1 MAFLKEKASPMI
13 TEISRENLNKG
24 DTWPKVLKYNC
35 EKYGNRHKAMRRKHL
50 GIWQSYTWQDYYQSV
65 KYLALGLLSLGFKAG
80 DRLLIVGDNSPEW
93 YFAELAA
100 QANHGISVGLYS
112 DLTESEIKYIAT
124 NSESAFAFVEDQEQ
138 VDKFFQ
144 IKNEL
149 PLIKKIVYWRHKG
162 LSHYQ
167 DPALI
172 GYRQVVQLGRDYE
185 KKNAGLFEENV
196 ASGNADDLCS
206 LIYTSGTTGE
216 VPKGAMHSFKTMGYG
231 SDYYL
236 NLDPCYETDNMVSYL
251 PPAWIFEQWFSLGC
265 HLLSGSTVNFP
276 EEADTQQQDI
286 REIGPTMIFY
296 SPRLWERQA
305 RWVQASIQGADFL
318 KKSTYRLFMSVGY
331 KMADFK
337 FKKQKPGPLWSLLD
351 ILGNLLLFRPVRDS
365 LGLTNARICYTAG
378 SMLSPDVIRFY
389 HAIKV
394 PLKSLYGSTEGG
406 ALTGASNDDIRLDTV
421 GTLNPGAEVR
431 ITESGEIISRQ
442 PGNFLGY
449 YNDPA
454 ATAEVLK
461 DGWFRS
467 GDSGYFTGDKHLV
480 FVDRL
485 KDIVKLTCGDKLVP
499 QDIESRLKFSPY
511 IKDAWILAGPG
522 REYPS
527 AMIIIDHENV
537 GHWADGR
544 KVNYTTYTD
553 LSQKPEVYELVE
565 QEISRI
571 NKALPAG
578 CRIRKY
584 VNMHKELDPDEAE
597 LTRNRKLRRTFLE
610 KRYRGLIKAIYS
622 GKTEVPVEAQIK
634 YRDGRTGTIKTIIN
648 IKFIEGANG

>member
-1 MAFLKEKASPMI
+1 MAFLKEKVSPMI
-13 TEISRENLNKG
+13 SEISQENLNKG
-24 DTWPKVLKYNC
+24 DTWPKVLKYNY
-35 EKYGNRHKAMRRKHL
+35 EKYGSRHKAMRRKHF
-50 GIWQSYTWQDYYQSV
+50 GIWQSYTWQDYYLSV

-80 DRLLIVGDNSPEW
+80 DKLLIVGDNAPEW
-93 YFAELAA
+93 YFAVLAA
-100 QANHGISVGLYS
+100 QSNHGISVGLYS
-112 DLTESEIKYIAT
+112 DLTESEIKYIST
-124 NSESAFAFVEDQEQ
+124 NSESAFAFIEDQEQ

-144 IKNEL
+144 IKKEL
-149 PLIKKIVYWRHKG
+149 PLLKKIIYWRYKG
-162 LSHYQ
+162 LPHYL
-167 DPALI
+167 DPTLI
-172 GYRQVVQLGRDYE
+172 GYRQVLELGRDYE
-185 KKNAGLFEENV
+185 KKHPGLFEENV
-196 ASGNADDLCS
+196 ASGNADDVCS
-206 LIYTSGTTGE
+206 LIYTSGTTCE
-216 VPKGAMHSFKTMGYG
+216 VPKGTMHSFKTIRYG
-231 SDYYL
+231 SEYYL
-236 NLDPCYETDNMVSYL
+236 HLDPWYETDNVVSYL
-251 PPAWIFEQWFSLGC
+251 PPAWIFEQWFGLGC
-265 HLLSGSTVNFP
+265 HLLSGSTINFP

-305 RWVQASIQGADFL
+305 SWVQARIRGADFL
-318 KKSTYRLFMSVGY
+318 KKFTYRLFMPVGY

-337 FKKQKPGPLWSLLD
+337 IKKQKPGPLWSKLNA
-351 ILGNLLLFRPVRDS
+351 LGNLFLFRPIRDS

-389 HAIKV
+389 HALKV

-431 ITESGEIISRQ
+431 ITKAGEIISRQ
-442 PGNFLGY
+442 PGTFLGY

-461 DGWFRS
+461 DGWFHG
-467 GDSGYFTGDKHLV
+467 GDSGYFTEDKHLV

-485 KDIVKLTCGDKLVP
+485 KDIVELTHGDKLAP

-527 AMIIIDHENV
+527 AIIIIDHENV

-544 KVNYTTYTD
+544 KVTYTTYTD

-565 QEISRI
+565 QEIARV
-571 NKALPAG
+571 NKDLPTG
-578 CRIRKY
+578 CRVRKY
-584 VNMHKELDPDEAE
+584 VNLHKEFDPDEAE
-597 LTRNRKLRRTFLE
+597 LTRNRKLRRAFLE
-610 KRYRGLIKAIYS
+610 KRYCGLIEAIYS
-622 GKTEVPVEAQIK
+622 GKTEVPIEVQIK
-634 YRDGRTGTIKTIIN
+634 YQDGRTGTIKTVIS
-648 IKFIEGANG
+648 IKSVEGANR